1 MDMLFRKGT
10 WTTKEK
16 QRLKDL
22 YNTMSIDELST
33 KMARST
39 GSITSQVNYL
49 RKRWWT
55 FQRINDGQS
64 NLFPE
69 N

>member
-22 YNTMSIDELST
+22 YNTMSIDDLST

-49 RKRWWT
+49 RKRGWT
-55 FQRINDGQS
+55 FQRRKDG
-64 NLFPE
+64 
-69 N
+69 

>member
-1 MDMLFRKGT
+1 MLFRKGT

-16 QRLKDL
+16 QKLKDL

-39 GSITSQVNYL
+39 GAITSQVN
-49 RKRWWT
+49 
-55 FQRINDGQS
+55 
-64 NLFPE
+64 
-69 N
+69 

>member
-22 YNTMSIDELST
+22 YNTMPLTELSS
-33 KMARST
+33 KLARSS

-49 RKRWWT
+49 RKRGWT
-55 FQRINDGQS
+55 FHRRRDG
-64 NLFPE
+64 
-69 N
+69 